1 MHAHFFL
8 DPGHKVC
15 GDVFIVIRIK
25 NTINLQSINPEKN
38 RLNPMSCFIEDDELT
53 VLSYIHY
60 TDDRGYIKFTI
71 KKGQFV
77 RLIC

>member
-15 GDVFIVIRIK
+15 GNVFIVIRIK
-25 NTINLQSINPEKN
+25 KKSSVYQPRKHDI
-38 RLNPMSCFIEDDELT
+38 LNPMSCFIEDDELT